1 MRFIPLVLVLT
12 ACNAAPAPSSA
23 PPKKATMA
31 VTTVGESVPAGAA
44 IPVATVIARPD
55 DYTGNPVLVEG
66 RVRAACKKRGCWM
79 ELGAKD
85 GGPAC
90 RVRFKDYGF
99 FVPTDSAGAD
109 ARLSGE
115 VVVKTIAKDD
125 VAHYESEGAKFDKAA
140 DGSARVVEIT
150 ATGVELVR
158 M

>member
-1 MRFIPLVLVLT
+1 
-12 ACNAAPAPSSA
+12 
-23 PPKKATMA
+23 MA
-31 VTTVGESVPAGAA
+31 VTAVGEPVPAGAA
-44 IPVATVIARPD
+44 IPVATVIANPD
-55 DYTGNPVLVEG
+55 DYTGKPLLVEG

-109 ARLSGE
+109 ARLRGE

-125 VAHYESEGAKFDKAA
+125 VAHYESEGARFDKAA